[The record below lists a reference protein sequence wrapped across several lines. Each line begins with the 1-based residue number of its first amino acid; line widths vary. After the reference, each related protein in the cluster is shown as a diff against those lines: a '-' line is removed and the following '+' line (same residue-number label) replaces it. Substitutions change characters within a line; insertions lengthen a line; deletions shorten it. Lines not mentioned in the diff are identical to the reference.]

1 MNNDLYL
8 DLMKNP
14 TKFKK
19 SDKKCNNNIDD
30 LYYSLKNRFPNHNI
44 TTGNYEL
51 ILKKIEDY
59 LNSII
64 IEDVIENII
73 NEIDES
79 INFSSFQSYFEEAD
93 Y

>member
-1 MNNDLYL
+1 MNSDLYL

-19 SDKKCNNNIDD
+19 NNKKYNNLDD
-30 LYYSLKNRFPNHNI
+30 LYYSLKKRFPNHNI
-44 TTGNYEL
+44 TTCNYEL

-59 LNSII
+59 LNCII

-73 NEIDES
+73 NKIDES

>member
-1 MNNDLYL
+1 MNSDLYL

-14 TKFKK
+14 IKFKK
-19 SDKKCNNNIDD
+19 NDKKYNDLDN
-30 LYYSLKNRFPNHNI
+30 LYYSLKKKFPNHNI
-44 TTGNYEL
+44 TIGNYEL

-73 NEIDES
+73 NQVDES
-79 INFSSFQSYFEEAD
+79 INFSSFQSYFEEED

>member
-1 MNNDLYL
+1 MNSDLYL

-19 SDKKCNNNIDD
+19 NDKKYNNLDD
-30 LYYSLKNRFPNHNI
+30 FYYSLKKKFPEHNI
-44 TTGNYEL
+44 TKSNYEL

-59 LNSII
+59 LNTII

-79 INFSSFQSYFEEAD
+79 INLSSFQSYFEEAD

>member
-51 ILKKIEDY
+51 ILKK
-59 LNSII
+59 N
-64 IEDVIENII
+64 
-73 NEIDES
+73 
-79 INFSSFQSYFEEAD
+79 
-93 Y
+93 

>member
-1 MNNDLYL
+1 MNSDLYL

-14 TKFKK
+14 IKFKK
-19 SDKKCNNNIDD
+19 NDKKYNDLDN
-30 LYYSLKNRFPNHNI
+30 LYYSLKQKFPNHNI
-44 TTGNYEL
+44 TIGNYEL

-73 NEIDES
+73 NQVDES
-79 INFSSFQSYFEEAD
+79 INFSSFQSYFEETD